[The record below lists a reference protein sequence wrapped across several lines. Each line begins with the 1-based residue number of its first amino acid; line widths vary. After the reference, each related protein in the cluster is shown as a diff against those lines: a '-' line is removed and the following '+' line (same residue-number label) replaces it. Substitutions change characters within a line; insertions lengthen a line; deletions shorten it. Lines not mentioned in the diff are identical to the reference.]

1 MSEMNLVPFEID
13 GASYVTTPHGPMA
26 GLAVIDHLMALAI
39 GPVLSA
45 VAADGDGL
53 AAIDSAAVT
62 RALQTSGG
70 LTKLAPMLL
79 AHTTRDGK
87 FLDRKGIEVSFPRK
101 YGEMMKACM
110 EVIKINGFFD
120 VLHGLMESDL
130 VKSLTEE
137 DEATDPSTSAGS

>member
-1 MSEMNLVPFEID
+1 M
-13 GASYVTTPHGPMA
+13 
-26 GLAVIDHLMALAI
+26 
-39 GPVLSA
+39 
-45 VAADGDGL
+45 
-53 AAIDSAAVT
+53 
-62 RALQTSGG
+62 QTSRGSDQ
-70 LTKLAPMLL
+70 TRPYAL